1 MFILFAVGAAQ
12 SQNMETL
19 IAMRF
24 FLGLSVA
31 STILNPCIVGD
42 IFREEERG
50 RALGI
55 MGMIP
60 FIAPVLGPTVG
71 GLISQAKGW
80 RWTFWLIVIIA
91 SPLQLLF
98 LIIYQESYRVKILKC
113 KVERLRKRTGN
124 QRLRSRYEINQRPI
138 IILRDAVFRPIRLLI
153 KSRVVLLV
161 GVCSALN
168 MSLVYVVI
176 TSLGPIYEER
186 YHFRKDLL
194 GLTYL
199 GLGKLYFIRIRR
211 GTN

>member
-12 SQNMETL
+12 SQSMATL

-31 STILNPCIVGD
+31 SSVINPCIVGD

-71 GLISQAKGW
+71 GLVSDAKGW

-91 SPLQLLF
+91 SPFQLLF
-98 LIIYQESYRVKILKC
+98 MILYRESYRVRILQK
-113 KVERLRKRTGN
+113 KTAVLRKRYGN
-124 QRLRSRYEINQRPI
+124 STLKSKYETNKQPMEI
-138 IILRDAVFRPIRLLI
+138 IGGAILRPLRLLVR
-153 KSRVVLLV
+153 SHAVLMV
-161 GVCSALN
+161 GICSALN
-168 MSLVYVVI
+168 MSLVYVAI
-176 TSLGPIYEER
+176 TSLTPIYDEI
-186 YHFRKDLL
+186 YHIRKDLL

-199 GLGKLYFIRIRR
+199 GLGRYIISINGLR
-211 GTN
+211 